1 MCPRPPWIDPVS
13 LLGIP
18 EAFDL
23 SFVCSS
29 VEDKSLEKEAEGTLN
44 KVPLLKEL
52 TLMYFSCPH

>member
-1 MCPRPPWIDPVS
+1 MDRSSLAS

-29 VEDKSLEKEAEGTLN
+29 VEDKSLEK
-44 KVPLLKEL
+44 KLKGL
-52 TLMYFSCPH
+52 